1 MLGAYTLL
9 WRIPMATL
17 PVTVLKMAWK
27 VFGPTVT
34 TLCIKLA
41 EGGVESLR
49 DVFRKKQLARQT
61 QAQRKADEAEARAKL
76 ASKPADAI
84 RYESEARI
92 WREVAQQYAADKEAL
107 MAEIE
112 RLKRQ
117 VRERSGEAAG
127 PMPTVLAL
135 PAPEHENAK
144 AKRPDGSKR

>member
-1 MLGAYTLL
+1 
-9 WRIPMATL
+9 MATL

-61 QAQRKADEAEARAKL
+61 QAQRKADEADARAKL

-84 RYESEARI
+84 RFESEARI

-107 MAEIE
+107 TAEIE
-112 RLKRQ
+112 LLKRQ
-117 VRERSGEAAG
+117 VREQGDKAG
-127 PMPTVLAL
+127 SRMPTVPAL
-135 PAPEHENAK
+135 PAPGKQEAERKNPK
-144 AKRPDGSKR
+144 